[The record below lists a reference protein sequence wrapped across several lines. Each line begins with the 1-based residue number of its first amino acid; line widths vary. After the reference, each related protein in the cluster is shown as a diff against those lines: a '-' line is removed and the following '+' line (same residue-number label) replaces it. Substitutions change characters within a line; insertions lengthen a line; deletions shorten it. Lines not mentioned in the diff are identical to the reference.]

1 MIKFSVFSV
10 QMERLN
16 QDVAELTKGLHQI
29 MHILQAHVSVHHCKS
44 SLPSYPYSIQMMS
57 IPTTVPSTNLPLNQ
71 PSASTLS
78 SDPISHVACSL
89 QITSPYHD
97 HWSCSETPKTQP
109 ENFHQPRTSTSH
121 PGPSVTSGSQPGSY
135 CASESNT
142 SAIWTSTSL
151 RSISPGFQDG
161 YPAHASHTGHENSD
175 YMPASLSTT
184 ATISKSQPTLCLQ
197 PPSDSDEQSCLLFD
211 APAGLSTHSLLD
223 TSPTSYP
230 HLCLPSETEVK
241 LSPATQEDICVLST
255 PASNNLI
262 QDTSIFQI
270 SDSHPF
276 ILPVSASA
284 TPPVLPVESILG
296 SGSQQLDTPEPR
308 LPLGDPSSMDH
319 NSLECLLGNGGSLES
334 RDSESVSSQR
344 SRVGLQT
351 QSSEQSWCLDL
362 TD

>member
-1 MIKFSVFSV
+1 
-10 QMERLN
+10 METLN
-16 QDVAELTKGLHQI
+16 QDVAELAKGLHHI

-44 SLPSYPYSIQMMS
+44 SLPSYPYSLPGMS
-57 IPTTVPSTNLPLNQ
+57 MPTPVPSTTLPLQQ
-71 PSASTLS
+71 PSASAFS

-89 QITSPYHD
+89 QITPPYHD
-97 HWSCSETPKTQP
+97 HWSCRETLQTQP
-109 ENFHQPRTSTSH
+109 ENYHPPRTSTSH
-121 PGPSVTSGSQPGSY
+121 PGPSVTSASLPGSC

-142 SAIWTSTSL
+142 SDIWTSASL
-151 RSISPGFQDG
+151 RSISPGFPDG
-161 YPAHASHTGHENSD
+161 NPGLAPHPGHELSD
-175 YMPASLSTT
+175 SRPVGLSTT

-197 PPSDSDEQSCLLFD
+197 PPSDREEQSCLSFG

-223 TSPTSYP
+223 ASPTSYP
-230 HLCLPSETEVK
+230 LLPLPSEPEVK
-241 LSPATQEDICVLST
+241 LPAASQEDICVLLST

-284 TPPVLPVESILG
+284 TQSVLPVESILA
-296 SGSQQLDTPEPR
+296 SGSPQLDSPEPH

-319 NSLECLLGNGGSLES
+319 NSLECLLGNGGALES
-334 RDSESVSSQR
+334 RDSESVSSER
-344 SRVGLQT
+344 SSVGLQT
-351 QSSEQSWCLDL
+351 QSSDQSWFLDL

>member
-1 MIKFSVFSV
+1 
-10 QMERLN
+10 METLN
-16 QDVAELTKGLHQI
+16 QDVSELAKGLHHI
-29 MHILQAHVSVHHCKS
+29 MHILQAHVSVHRCKS

-89 QITSPYHD
+89 QITPPYHD
-97 HWSCSETPKTQP
+97 HWSCSEPPKTQP
-109 ENFHQPRTSTSH
+109 ENFHQPLLSPSR
-121 PGPSVTSGSQPGSY
+121 PDPSVTSGSQPGS
-135 CASESNT
+135 CHASESNT
-142 SAIWTSTSL
+142 SDLWTSTSL
-151 RSISPGFQDG
+151 RSISPGLQDG
-161 YPAHASHTGHENSD
+161 NPGLASHTGHENTD
-175 YMPASLSTT
+175 YRPLGLSTT
-184 ATISKSQPTLCLQ
+184 TTISKSQPTLCLQ
-197 PPSDSDEQSCLLFD
+197 PPGDCEEQSCLLYGT
-211 APAGLSTHSLLD
+211 PADLSTHSLLD
-223 TSPTSYP
+223 ASPRSYP

-241 LSPATQEDICVLST
+241 QSPATQEDLCVLLSA

-284 TPPVLPVESILG
+284 TPPGPPVDSILG
-296 SGSQQLDTPEPR
+296 SGSPQLNTPEHR

-319 NSLECLLGNGGSLES
+319 NSLECLLGNGGSLKS

-344 SRVGLQT
+344 SSVGLQT

>member
-1 MIKFSVFSV
+1 
-10 QMERLN
+10 METLT
-16 QDVAELTKGLHQI
+16 QDVSELTKGLHHI

-78 SDPISHVACSL
+78 NDPISHVACNL
-89 QITSPYHD
+89 QITPPYHD

-109 ENFHQPRTSTSH
+109 ENFHQPRTSTSR
-121 PGPSVTSGSQPGSY
+121 PGPSVTSGSQPGSC
-135 CASESNT
+135 CASESHT
-142 SAIWTSTSL
+142 SDIWTSTSL

-161 YPAHASHTGHENSD
+161 NAGLASHGHEISD
-175 YMPASLSTT
+175 YRPVSLSTT
-184 ATISKSQPTLCLQ
+184 TTISKSQPTLCLQ
-197 PPSDSDEQSCLLFD
+197 PPSDGDEQSCLLFG

-223 TSPTSYP
+223 ASPTSYP
-230 HLCLPSETEVK
+230 DLCLPTETEVK
-241 LSPATQEDICVLST
+241 LSPATQEDICVLLST

-262 QDTSIFQI
+262 QDNSIFQI

-284 TPPVLPVESILG
+284 TPPILPVESILG
-296 SGSQQLDTPEPR
+296 SGSPELDTPEPR
-308 LPLGDPSSMDH
+308 LPLGDPPSMDH

-344 SRVGLQT
+344 SSLGLQT